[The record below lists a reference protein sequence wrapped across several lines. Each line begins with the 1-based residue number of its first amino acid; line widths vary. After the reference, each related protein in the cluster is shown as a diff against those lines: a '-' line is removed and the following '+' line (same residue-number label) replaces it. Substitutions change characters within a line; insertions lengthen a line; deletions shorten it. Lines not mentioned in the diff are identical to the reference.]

1 MIRVRKHVV
10 LLMGIFL
17 LAIGEWGGNSTSGG
31 SGSGKQI
38 VSVATVQPDSHPI
51 SIGLRAM
58 KDYIEQNLGDK
69 YEVKIYYNSIMG
81 DNTQALELL
90 QIGTLNLVGNEGSN
104 LESFDNMY
112 KIFGMPYLFNDEAS
126 FRKCMNTE
134 SFANE
139 IYKCTRSKGIE
150 GVTWFPQWSK
160 YLFCNTGLYTG

>member
-17 LAIGEWGGNSTSGG
+17 LAIGGVGCSNSTSGG

-81 DNTQALELL
+81 AAIWNRLI
-90 QIGTLNLVGNEGSN
+90 IGTRFLACHIFLMTKLVFVN
-104 LESFDNMY
+104 
-112 KIFGMPYLFNDEAS
+112 
-126 FRKCMNTE
+126 
-134 SFANE
+134 
-139 IYKCTRSKGIE
+139 
-150 GVTWFPQWSK
+150 V
-160 YLFCNTGLYTG
+160 